1 MHLLISV
8 QRLTAGR
15 PPMTKVGFIG
25 LGTMGAPM
33 AHLLRSAGFDVTG
46 MDISADIRAGFD
58 GAVAPSEE
66 AVAQADVIVTM
77 LPEGRHVAQVHE
89 NLVRKVAKAG
99 ALLIDCSTI
108 DVDTARDLA
117 KHAAAQ
123 GLEMLD
129 APVSGGPAG
138 AAEGAL
144 SFMVGGSD
152 DAIAR
157 AQPVLSAMGRKIM
170 HFGGPG
176 SGQAAKASHN
186 MICGIT
192 AMAVMEG
199 FALADAM
206 GLDLDKFY
214 ALCAGA
220 AAQSWTLENR
230 CPIPGVVADAPASN
244 SFDPGFAA
252 RLMAKDLRLAQ
263 AAADSSGQPTPF
275 GAKAAKAFTLFAET
289 SGDRDFSAFYTTL
302 RALPE
307 RKQD

>member
-1 MHLLISV
+1 
-8 QRLTAGR
+8 
-15 PPMTKVGFIG
+15 MTKVGFIG

-77 LPEGRHVAQVHE
+77 LPEGKHVAQVHE

-152 DAIAR
+152 DAFAR

-244 SFDPGFAA
+244 NFDPGFAA

>member
-1 MHLLISV
+1 
-8 QRLTAGR
+8 
-15 PPMTKVGFIG
+15 MTKVAFIG

-152 DAIAR
+152 DAFAR

-244 SFDPGFAA
+244 NFDPGFAA